1 MSAIGGA
8 VYASGLK
15 FEPYVDGLLKICIQ
29 ILSIPPSPELN
40 AIRAQN
46 ITVIGRLSNFF
57 CKKDY
62 VNQKLFFDTYIMPN
76 L

>member
-1 MSAIGGA
+1 MKRASMSAIGGA

-40 AIRAQN
+40 AIRA
-46 ITVIGRLSNFF
+46 
-57 CKKDY
+57 
-62 VNQKLFFDTYIMPN
+62 
-76 L
+76 